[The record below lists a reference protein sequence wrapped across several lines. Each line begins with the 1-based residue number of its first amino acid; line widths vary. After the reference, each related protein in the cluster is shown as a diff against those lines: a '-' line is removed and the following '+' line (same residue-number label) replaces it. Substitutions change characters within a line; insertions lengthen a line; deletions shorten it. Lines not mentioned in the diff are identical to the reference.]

1 MKKVLVMAT
10 ICVAGLVS
18 ANTGEMEP
26 GKGLKKAIDLKQFV
40 KKAIVDPIPSRFC
53 QWVQSSCGEGGL
65 KCSDEELHY
74 EEIEEFRYLLEDAF
88 CDGEYLSQCIY

>member
-26 GKGLKKAIDLKQFV
+26 GKGLKKAIVLTTQTAHWFVERGFEPIAISDLPIKKQQMYNYQRRSKV
-40 KKAIVDPIPSRFC
+40 LMAD
-53 QWVQSSCGEGGL
+53 L
-65 KCSDEELHY
+65 T
-74 EEIEEFRYLLEDAF
+74 
-88 CDGEYLSQCIY
+88 